1 MYVKINEN
9 IELLIVK
16 IGAMGDGIGFCNDVA
31 VYVPYVNIGD
41 KIIAKIIKINKK
53 QIRAEL
59 VNFISKASNIQYKCA
74 YYIKCGGCN
83 LQHLSDNDYSL
94 LKINNLLYSLRR
106 AGSDFLDIKFIA
118 IAEKSRRR
126 ANFKVNLSNN
136 KVDIGFYNAKSH
148 DIVDIHDCPVIVSE
162 LQVVVNEI
170 RKKMIDNISIFSNVN
185 QINITICENGIDLNI
200 EGDVSNQLI
209 NIISKINNKII
220 RIISGGE
227 ILWKKQA
234 PYVAIGNY
242 NIDLPQNYF
251 VQATK
256 DAQNYIAQ
264 KINNIIINNSNIVDL
279 YCGLGTYS
287 LPLLEYCKTIK
298 AYEGN
303 EESINILNN
312 LFKNIGN
319 FQAYVRDLYKN
330 PVKYN
335 ELNDI
340 DYVIINP
347 PRNGAETQFI
357 ELSSSKVKNII
368 IISCNHLAIERD
380 VKYLIDNGYKIQE
393 VEIID
398 QFFWSSHMEIFIYL
412 ILK

>member
-16 IGAMGDGIGFCNDVA
+16 LGAMGDGIGFYKDVA

-41 KIIAKIIKINKK
+41 KVVVKIIKMNKK

-59 VNFISKASNIQYKCA
+59 VNFISRASNVQYKCA
-74 YYIKCGGCN
+74 YYTKCGGCN
-83 LQHLSDNDYSL
+83 LQHLSENDYSQ
-94 LKINNLLYSLRR
+94 LKINNLLYSLSR

-126 ANFKVNLSNN
+126 ANFKVNFSNN

-148 DIVDIHDCPVIVSE
+148 DVVDIHECPVIMSE
-162 LQVVVNEI
+162 MQVIVNEI
-170 RKKMIDNISIFSNVN
+170 RQKFIENISIFSDVN

-200 EGDVSNQLI
+200 DGKINNQAI
-209 NIISKINNKII
+209 NIISKINDKII
-220 RIISGGE
+220 RIISGDE
-227 ILWKKQA
+227 ILWDKKT
-234 PYVAIGNY
+234 PYVVMGNY

-256 DAQNYIAQ
+256 NAQDYIVQ
-264 KINNIIINNSNIVDL
+264 KINNIIVSNSNIVDL

-287 LPLLEYCKTIK
+287 LSLLESCKTIK

-312 LFKNIGN
+312 LFRNISN
-319 FQAYVRDLYKN
+319 FQAYIRDLYKN
-330 PVKYN
+330 PVKHN
-335 ELNDI
+335 ELQNV

-357 ELSSSKVKNII
+357 ELSSSKVKNIV

-380 VKYLIDNGYKIQE
+380 IKYLIDNGYKIQE

-412 ILK
+412 TL